1 MLLIDQANAAGSTK
15 GETVMNDI
23 LMVGSVVVM
32 FFLRIGIPVI
42 ILVGLG
48 IVVDRWQRRRD
59 ANIERKYNT
68 PA

>member
-1 MLLIDQANAAGSTK
+1 
-15 GETVMNDI
+15 MNDI